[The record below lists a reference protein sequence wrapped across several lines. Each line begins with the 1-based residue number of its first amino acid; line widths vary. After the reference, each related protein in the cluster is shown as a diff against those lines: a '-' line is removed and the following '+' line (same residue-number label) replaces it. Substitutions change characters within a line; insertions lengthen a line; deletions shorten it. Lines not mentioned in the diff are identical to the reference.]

1 MNVSSPTDSFLL
13 WFVDHRGNIGMAD
26 DALNNAQARQD
37 VLAAEINSLQ
47 QKLDERRREL
57 TRVAAFIAEWHSFAG
72 TSPPDAKP
80 VIAAATPPVRMYGVD
95 PVMTKMA
102 AATGLAVTLVPYVP
116 TISGNT
122 TILRQ
127 TAVVAA

>member
-1 MNVSSPTDSFLL
+1 VNVSSPTDSFLL

-37 VLAAEINSLQ
+37 VLAA
-47 QKLDERRREL
+47 
-57 TRVAAFIAEWHSFAG
+57 
-72 TSPPDAKP
+72 
-80 VIAAATPPVRMYGVD
+80 
-95 PVMTKMA
+95 
-102 AATGLAVTLVPYVP
+102 ATGLAVTLVPYVP